1 MDNSPGTSGKIQED
15 SMANFLESIETL
27 LFIGRGRLACAYCG
41 QCFNLTSVQTN
52 GVLVQGA
59 RVPLVYKDFVCL
71 SVCPCRLP

>member
-27 LFIGRGRLACAYCG
+27 LFIGRVRLACAYYG
-41 QCFNLTSVQTN
+41 LCFNLTSVQTK
-52 GVLVQGA
+52 GVLVQGQGVLYA
-59 RVPLVYKDFVCL
+59 KGGFVCL